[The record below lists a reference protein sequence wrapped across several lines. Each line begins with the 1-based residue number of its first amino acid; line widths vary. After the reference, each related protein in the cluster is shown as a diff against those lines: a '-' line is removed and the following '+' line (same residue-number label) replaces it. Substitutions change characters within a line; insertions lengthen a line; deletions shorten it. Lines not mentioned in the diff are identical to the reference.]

1 MNKAELMRAIVQD
14 SGSLGQLSKKRQYK
28 WGNITTKGVT
38 CSKNMNISGTFRFP
52 INHIIL

>member
-28 WGNITTKGVT
+28 WGNITTKSVT
-38 CSKNMNISGTFRFP
+38 CSKNMNISWTFRFP